1 MRVIVD
7 ANIVFSGI
15 LNSNGKIG
23 DLLINSEKQFDFIA
37 PNFLRSEIYKHYQR
51 LCKISGLK
59 MEQIREAELP
69 RRNLL
74 LILTRKTFTI
84 LPTQNILDVKFGVAT
99 KNSYKDLQRKD
110 LQNL

>member
-1 MRVIVD
+1 
-7 ANIVFSGI
+7 
-15 LNSNGKIG
+15 
-23 DLLINSEKQFDFIA
+23 
-37 PNFLRSEIYKHYQR
+37 
-51 LCKISGLK
+51 